1 MNSCIYISQ
10 LSHQRLEPKKN
21 SFKYSIYMMYLD
33 LDELPDLANNFS
45 IFGYNRKNV
54 LSFYDKD
61 HFKFLKATSGDYKI
75 IAQEHVSFEAS
86 KYINKNTK
94 ERIQILVQELGFDF
108 EIEKVF
114 ILTNLR
120 NFGYVFNPV
129 SFYYCYDKNGVF
141 RVLFSEVNNTFL
153 DQKMYYT
160 LIDDENKEMFSS
172 RQRKNYYISPFI
184 SHNNDLEW
192 NFNIPKE
199 SFKMYINSLREGVA
213 TLKTCLDGERVEI
226 SNRRLF
232 WIQLRYPLMT
242 LRIIVLIHYQA
253 LKLFL
258 KKIQYFK
265 KAETDAKISQIII
278 NKTKK

>member
-1 MNSCIYISQ
+1 MNSCIYISK
-10 LSHQRLEPKKN
+10 LSHERLAPKKN
-21 SFKYSIYMMYLD
+21 SFEYSIYMMYLD
-33 LDELPDLANNFS
+33 LDELPDLANDFS
-45 IFGYNRKNV
+45 IFGYNRKNI
-54 LSFYDKD
+54 LSFYDED

-75 IAQEHVSFEAS
+75 ISQENVKFEAS

-94 ERIQILVQELGFDF
+94 ERIQILAQELGFDF
-108 EIEKVF
+108 DIEKVF

-120 NFGYVFNPV
+120 NFGYIFNPV

-160 LIDDENKEMFSS
+160 LIDDASEEMFSS

-184 SHNNDLEW
+184 SHDNDLEW
-192 NFNIPKE
+192 NFNIPGE
-199 SFKMYINSLREGVA
+199 SFKMYINSLKEGVT

-226 SNRRLF
+226 SNRRLL

-242 LRIIVLIHYQA
+242 IRIIVLIHYQA

-258 KKIQYFK
+258 KKIPYFK
-265 KAETDAKISQIII
+265 KTETDVKISEII
-278 NKTKK
+278 NNNTKK